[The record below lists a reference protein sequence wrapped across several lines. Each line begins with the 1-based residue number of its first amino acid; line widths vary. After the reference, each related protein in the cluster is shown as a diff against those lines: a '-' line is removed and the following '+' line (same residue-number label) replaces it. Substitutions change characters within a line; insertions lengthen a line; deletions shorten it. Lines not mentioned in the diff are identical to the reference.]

1 MTKEKLISAFMSV
14 LGITNILTG
23 SIVSYETNYNQSTTN
38 ELYRLMNTAEAN
50 TKDLNKIEKRIQRIS
65 NVRDKEQLEKEIAN
79 YKEYLEVKETIN
91 KYYQN
96 NELIV
101 YVNTETIEE
110 LKIKVNSLEKDYKD
124 ALADSLKGMESE
136 QKRITQ
142 ILEKIDKLYLETTQ
156 SSILD
161 ITSLDTLNTY
171 KEELYTIKIPTIGN
185 EYQAKVL
192 QLLDKYKRQETEKQ
206 QATENAWVKLNVP
219 YISQN
224 LNNVLNGCEAADV
237 LMALKYKGYLNE
249 MDYND
254 FVKLMPLSPDNDA
267 EKGFTHD
274 MYGLDPLTIPH
285 WIAPEPLKN
294 FAINVSGNNNII
306 NGTGM
311 SIDELDRELD
321 NGNPVVIYVTAFFAE
336 PKEVVENINVNLHVM
351 LLTGYN
357 KITGDHYVVDPWT
370 HSNGRTSWTVS
381 RQTIEARYNALGKKC
396 VIIR

>member
-1 MTKEKLISAFMSV
+1 MNKGKLISAFMSL

-23 SIVSYETNYNQSTTN
+23 SIVSHETNYNQATAK
-38 ELYRLMNTAEAN
+38 ELYQILNTAEASTN
-50 TKDLNKIEKRIQRIS
+50 DINKIEKRIQRVS
-65 NVRDKEQLEKEIAN
+65 NVREKEQLEKEAKK
-79 YKEYLEVKETIN
+79 YKEYLEVKDTIDT
-91 KYYQN
+91 YYQK
-96 NELIV
+96 NELVAYISD
-101 YVNTETIEE
+101 EEIEN
-110 LKIKVNSLEKDYKD
+110 LKIRYNALQSEYKSK
-124 ALADSLKGMESE
+124 LTKKIQGIETE
-136 QKRITQ
+136 QKRISK
-142 ILEKIDKLYLETTQ
+142 ILEKIDKLYTESKKTKIIDLTT
-156 SSILD
+156 
-161 ITSLDTLNTY
+161 LDTLNTF
-171 KEELYTIKIPTIGN
+171 KEEVNTIKVQIIAN
-185 EYQAKVL
+185 EYRNRVA
-192 QLLDKYKRQETEKQ
+192 QLIDNYKTQEAEKKQ
-206 QATENAWVKLNVP
+206 EIENAWIKLNVP

-237 LMALKYKGYLNE
+237 LMALKYKGYLTD

-294 FAINVSGNNNII
+294 FAIDVSGNNNII

-311 SIDELDRELD
+311 TIDELDRELD

-357 KITGDHYVVDPWT
+357 KITGEHYVVDPWT
-370 HSNGRTSWTVS
+370 HANGRTSWTVS
-381 RQTIEARYNALGKKC
+381 KQTIEARYNALGRRC
-396 VIIR
+396 VIVR